1 VPSSTDARIEE
12 LCARI
17 RALCREPFTAHG
29 EAELRRLARELRLAI
44 NEHVQA
50 ARGSLKVK
58 KSAIIARDPAER

>member
-12 LCARI
+12 LCAKI
-17 RALCREPFTAHG
+17 RALCRQPFTPQG